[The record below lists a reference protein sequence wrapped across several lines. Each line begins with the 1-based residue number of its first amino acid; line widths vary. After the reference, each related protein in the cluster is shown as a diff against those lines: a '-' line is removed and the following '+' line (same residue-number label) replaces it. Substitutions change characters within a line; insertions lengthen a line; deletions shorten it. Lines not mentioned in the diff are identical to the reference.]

1 MQTRELPDFGGL
13 YKNTNCAFPLMHFKL
28 RAIKTKVQTTSFYFI
43 LSYFKKEMVWNYGT
57 SQLASLSALF
67 MKKNISIAI
76 FY

>member
-1 MQTRELPDFGGL
+1 MQTRELPDFGRL
-13 YKNTNCAFPLMHFKL
+13 YKNTNCAFPLMYLKL
-28 RAIKTKVQTTSFYFI
+28 RAIKTKVQTTSFYLI

-67 MKKNISIAI
+67 MKKNISITI